1 MILSQTAVTF
11 DKCKPKN
18 FPPLPKVPNIEAS
31 GEPLVG
37 TIIQYQEI
45 ATYASLSTSKAK
57 WNEKWAFRLLPFHT
71 TYQAETSCFIPLP
84 FERAMSWKRSQS
96 FPIGFPRL
104 CPKSSYESCEQHPL
118 QLLNFPTTFIQ
129 YLPCNPYKS
138 QDPVTKKNF
147 ITNQKVANPNLPI
160 FFDAILVS
168 WFMKC
173 DILPFLT
180 PS

>member
-129 YLPCNPYKS
+129 YLPCNP
-138 QDPVTKKNF
+138 
-147 ITNQKVANPNLPI
+147 ANLKIQLPRKTLLRTRKLLI
-160 FFDAILVS
+160 PIY
-168 WFMKC
+168 
-173 DILPFLT
+173 PFSLMQY
-180 PS
+180 